1 MIERTHLSDDTL
13 AAYLDGNATPAETE
27 RVLRALAY
35 DAELRQLMTIALNVD
50 TPSLKSE
57 QADVLPMLKM
67 AALSHE
73 NICGLQCEAYVM
85 QRRGLTVD
93 HNTLLTTAR
102 KAGWLRPQGMPLH
115 AMGQLLASRQLMV
128 SRQYDA
134 AITDIEAALQLDND
148 VICAVDSDK
157 LYPGRPDPED
167 EPNHAV
173 VVTAVSPDHDSVT
186 LYDPAEPQSQVV
198 IAMPHFLAAWHES
211 SNYMVRVLQT
221 IDDYT
226 PQPVQLSDV
235 TLTGDLLELREAI
248 AENAHDVWAA
258 ARISQGWSYGP
269 ERDDRQLR
277 HPDIVPYSSLPDS
290 EKEYDRIM
298 ALDTIKLVQKLGFDI
313 VKRH

>member
-1 MIERTHLSDDTL
+1 MPLSDETL
-13 AAYLDGNATPAETE
+13 AAYLDGNATAAETE
-27 RVLRALAY
+27 QVLSALAA
-35 DAELRQLMTIALNVD
+35 DTELRQLMTIALNID
-50 TPSLKSE
+50 TPSLRSE

-67 AALSHE
+67 AALSNE
-73 NICGLQCEAYVM
+73 NICGVQCEAYVM

-93 HNTLLTTAR
+93 SDSLLATAR

-115 AMGQLLASRQLMV
+115 AMGQLLASQQLMV

-134 AITDIEAALQLDND
+134 TVNDIEDALKLDND
-148 VICAVDSDK
+148 VICAVDCEK
-157 LYPGRPDPED
+157 LYPGRPDPDD

-173 VVTAVSPDHDSVT
+173 VVTAVSPDHENVT
-186 LYDPAEPQSQVV
+186 LYDPAEPQQVV
-198 IAMPHFLAAWHES
+198 VALPLFLSAWHES

-258 ARISQGWSYGP
+258 ARISQGWIYGP
-269 ERDDRQLR
+269 ERDDHSLH
-277 HPDIVPYSSLPDS
+277 HPDIVPYCSLPDS

-313 VKRH
+313 VRRL

>member
-1 MIERTHLSDDTL
+1 MIERAHLSDETL
-13 AAYLDGNATPAETE
+13 AAYLDGNATKAETE
-27 RVLRALAY
+27 RVLQALAY
-35 DAELRQLMTIALNVD
+35 DAELCRVMTIALNID
-50 TPSLKSE
+50 TPSMRTE
-57 QADVLPMLKM
+57 QDDVLPMLKM

-73 NICGLQCEAYVM
+73 NICGVQCEAYVM

-93 HNTLLTTAR
+93 HNVLLATAR

-115 AMGQLLASRQLMV
+115 AMGQLLASQQLMV
-128 SRQYDA
+128 TRQYDA
-134 AITDIEAALQLDND
+134 TIADIENALVLDND

-173 VVTAVSPDHDSVT
+173 AVLAVSSDHESVT
-186 LYDPAEPQSQVV
+186 IYDPAEPEEETA
-198 IAMPHFLAAWHES
+198 IAMPCFLSAWNES

-226 PQPVQLSDV
+226 PNPVQLSDV
-235 TLTGDLLELREAI
+235 TLTPDLIELREAI

-258 ARISQGWSYGP
+258 ARISQGWTYGP
-269 ERDDRQLR
+269 ERDDHRLR
-277 HPDIVPYSSLPDS
+277 HPDIVPYSSLPEG

-313 VKRH
+313 VRRQ

>member
-1 MIERTHLSDDTL
+1 MIERTHLSDETL
-13 AAYLDGNATPAETE
+13 AAYLDGNATPAETMH
-27 RVLRALAY
+27 VLQAL
-35 DAELRQLMTIALNVD
+35 DTDTELRQLMTIALNID
-50 TPSLKSE
+50 TPCLRPE
-57 QADVLPMLKM
+57 QANILPMLKM

-73 NICGLQCEAYVM
+73 NICGLQCEAYIM
-85 QRRGLTVD
+85 QRRGITVD
-93 HNTLLTTAR
+93 HNTLLATAR

-115 AMGQLLASRQLMV
+115 AMGQLLASQQLMV

-134 AITDIEAALQLDND
+134 SIADIEAALQLDND

-157 LYPGRPDPED
+157 LYPERPDPED

-173 VVTAVSPDHDSVT
+173 VVCAVSPERESVT
-186 LYDPAEPQSQVV
+186 LYDPAEPQQEVV
-198 IAMPHFLAAWHES
+198 IAMPLFLSAWHES

-226 PQPVQLSDV
+226 PKPVQLSDV

-258 ARISQGWSYGP
+258 ARIGEGWSYGP
-269 ERDDRQLR
+269 ERDDHHRH
-277 HPDIVPYSSLPDS
+277 HPDIVPYCSLPDS
-290 EKEYDRIM
+290 EKQYDRIM